1 MYWEIYRRDVLVFL
15 KTSNDIDCP
24 ICMGFGRLRKSF
36 NDESIPCE
44 YCNATGKITLS
55 KQREYLDHL

>member
-15 KTSNDIDCP
+15 NKSNNIDCP
-24 ICMGFGRLRKSF
+24 VCMGFGRLQNSF
-36 NDESIPCE
+36 NESVPCE